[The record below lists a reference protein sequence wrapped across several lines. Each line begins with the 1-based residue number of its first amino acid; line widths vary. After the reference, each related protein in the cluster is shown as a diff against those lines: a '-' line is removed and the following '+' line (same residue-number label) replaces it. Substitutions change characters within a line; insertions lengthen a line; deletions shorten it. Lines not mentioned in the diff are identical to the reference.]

1 MVGLFVVFCWEFLWS
16 FGRKVI
22 LIGNIGTTLAA
33 KRVIQR
39 KKTNYGWFIFCGGSM
54 WMMKF

>member
-33 KRVIQR
+33 K
-39 KKTNYGWFIFCGGSM
+39 
-54 WMMKF
+54 